1 MQSELDREA
10 LYEGLKRARQPGRF
24 EVISG
29 SGPAA
34 DGGSEGCPTGGA
46 GGPNADDRRKPLVII
61 DGAHNE
67 AGAQA
72 LQETMA
78 QHFAGK
84 KILLVA
90 GILADERNRFNSKVS
105 DENHRSYHRD
115 GAGQSAK
122 AGGRKAGGAC
132 GGLWRC
138 SGGRFG
144 CRGGGAS
151 CKRSWRSMV
160 AMTRSCLQDRCI

>member
-1 MQSELDREA
+1 M
-10 LYEGLKRARQPGRF
+10 
-24 EVISG
+24 
-29 SGPAA
+29 
-34 DGGSEGCPTGGA
+34 
-46 GGPNADDRRKPLVII
+46 VII

-78 QHFAGK
+78 QHFAEKDPARGRDP
-84 KILLVA
+84 
-90 GILADERNRFNSKVS
+90 GGQRNRFNSKVS

-138 SGGRFG
+138 GGGRFG

-151 CKRSWRSMV
+151 CKGTGGRLRRDPV
-160 AMTRSCLQDRCI
+160 CGIAVFDRRCTEVMEK